1 MTMMMMMTLEVELSS
16 CMLIVNSQTYLREF
30 VEVGGV
36 QTLLQLIA
44 VKQAKEVDKAEAL
57 NVLYSVADSGRKYKE
72 HICECYGIICTVVSS
87 LFVVVA
93 CYV

>member
-1 MTMMMMMTLEVELSS
+1 
-16 CMLIVNSQTYLREF
+16 MLIVNSQTYLREF

-44 VKQAKEVDKAEAL
+44 VKQAKELDKREAL

-72 HICECYGIICTVVSS
+72 HICECYGITQQCFLLGLLITQ
-87 LFVVVA
+87 L
-93 CYV
+93 